1 MTLTQNGWLAI
12 ADYGDPLLMKNPT
25 VPGTDV
31 RLLGGVRAG
40 PAGEVLLQFAS
51 NFHHQVEQLVQTQ
64 GCWGFQPRVIA
75 GSTTLSNH
83 ASGTAIDLNSARH
96 PMGRGGTF
104 TLQQRASIRAL
115 LETYRG
121 VIRWGGDFTG
131 RPDDMHF
138 EIVGTATDLPH
149 KTEDWYTMA
158 TAQDLADALAPIRE
172 DAAESRRM
180 LGVLLGWQGPG
191 PGNEAA
197 AMARISATG
206 EDAQEARRMLG
217 VLLGW
222 QPPAP
227 NSPEPG
233 ALSALRAT

>member
-1 MTLTQNGWLAI
+1 MVATSQNGWPAI
-12 ADYGDPLLMKNPT
+12 PDYGDPRLLPNPT

-31 RLLGGVRAG
+31 RLLGGVRVG
-40 PAGEVLLQFAS
+40 PPGALLLRFAAD
-51 NFHHQVEQLVQTQ
+51 FHQQVEPLVQTQ
-64 GCWGFQPRVIA
+64 GCWGFQPRTIA
-75 GSTTLSNH
+75 GSQSLSNH
-83 ASGTAIDLNSARH
+83 ASGTAVDLNAARH
-96 PMGRGGTF
+96 PMGRAGTF
-104 TLQQRASIRAL
+104 TAAQQGRIRAL
-115 LETYRG
+115 LETHGNR
-121 VIRWGGDFTG
+121 IRWGGDFKG

-138 EIVGTATDLPH
+138 EIADATTVITH
-149 KTEDWYTMA
+149 TTEDWFEMA
-158 TAQDLADALAPIRE
+158 TAQDLADALATIRE

-191 PGNEAA
+191 PGNETA

-227 NSPEPG
+227 NSPEAG
-233 ALSALRAT
+233 ALSALRA